1 MTTVSDLLFDN
12 PPDGVAML
20 THELET
26 ANVLTGDL
34 VPAGDAAAAILD
46 LLDTPVGGLIA
57 SAWDKF
63 GTVQKACA
71 ETRAQPGSRQQVR
84 VGHHSF
90 QSIQHPR
97 LEAEIDNKS
106 IPLLTLDLA
115 LSLTVDGVV
124 VTVAAGRVVSVALAD
139 TTGEI
144 KLNCGD
150 VTLAKRAVTHVVLPH
165 VIERGEAPTGAAE
178 APSSASRNP

>member
-63 GTVQKACA
+63 GTVQKPARKHVRSPAHASKCA
-71 ETRAQPGSRQQVR
+71 SGTTLFSQFNIPASK
-84 VGHHSF
+84 
-90 QSIQHPR
+90 PR
-97 LEAEIDNKS
+97 S
-106 IPLLTLDLA
+106 
-115 LSLTVDGVV
+115 
-124 VTVAAGRVVSVALAD
+124 
-139 TTGEI
+139 TT
-144 KLNCGD
+144 N
-150 VTLAKRAVTHVVLPH
+150 
-165 VIERGEAPTGAAE
+165 
-178 APSSASRNP
+178 PSHC